1 MTMNEQNPQRGTG
14 VRKAATG
21 VRPAVPAAPPAPA
34 ARPATG
40 RVPAVAPAARSAT
53 GRVPAVAPAAEAPR
67 AASGTA
73 KRPIGAAPGGASR
86 APLRS
91 GGAPQ
96 QGGSKGTKY
105 LMLTIIVLLLGMVA
119 YVFIPI
125 GGKPGLAIRLARSQG
140 WIKKDSDKPAE
151 PDAPVGLDAKYKAAL
166 AIRERA
172 QNF

>member
-21 VRPAVPAAPPAPA
+21 VRPAVPAPAPAPA

-40 RVPAVAPAARSAT
+40 RVPAVAPAA
-53 GRVPAVAPAAEAPR
+53 AEAPR

-73 KRPIGAAPGGASR
+73 KRPVGAAPAGASR

-91 GGAPQ
+91 GGAAPK
-96 QGGSKGTKY
+96 QGGKGTKY

-119 YVFIPI
+119 YVFIPM
-125 GGKPGLAIRLARSQG
+125 GAKGSLAM
-140 WIKKDSDKPAE
+140 
-151 PDAPVGLDAKYKAAL
+151 
-166 AIRERA
+166 
-172 QNF
+172 